1 MDISLFTGFYGKP
14 HLPTGKTTINDFLIG
29 IKHGVWREA
38 IEPINKETDPEKRKK
53 LKTKL
58 ASVTISGLFSQR
70 DQQHLVQHSGF
81 ICIDIDNY
89 TEKEELAAD
98 PYTYA
103 LFKSASG
110 QGLAVIVKVTPEKHK
125 ECFEWLA
132 NYYFASFGISV
143 DCAPQNIASLRFVSY
158 DPDIVINDKSRKAKT
173 MKPLEP
179 KNKTVPII
187 LPTNVVEEL
196 IAEVCKRNI
205 DLAPDYHSYLRL
217 GFALADGFGEG
228 GRNYFHQLCQIN
240 SKYNFKQAEGQYTR
254 CIKGGKSGITVG
266 TFYHMIKT
274 AGIELPKPNKKAI
287 ATATV
292 AKKAGR
298 SKESIKAQLIEMDN
312 LPEVEAEQIVTEIM
326 NRKEFDINN
335 NAKDPEDLIP
345 ALVEWL
351 QMNHPLRLNMITG
364 KLEENGTEFK
374 NERLNTIYLRAR
386 IFFNSKEITKDLIE
400 SIVFSDNIPQFNP
413 IQEWIEKHRH
423 LKTSGN
429 IDKLC
434 STITTDTQNANI
446 WIRKWFLSLIAAYD
460 GNPVRSVLALVGGQH
475 TGKTEWFRRLLP
487 DELRKYYAESKLDA
501 GKDDEILMCQ
511 KLIVMDDEMGGK
523 SKQDEK
529 RFKELTSKNTFT
541 LRAPYGRYNEDYKR
555 LAVLCGTSN
564 PIEILSDPTGNTRIL
579 PVHVLAIN
587 HDLYNSINKSEMLM
601 EAVRA
606 YESGEQ
612 WQLNKSE
619 FDDLNMQ
626 SLEYEKTPFE
636 RELIIKHL
644 RKPEK
649 DEYFKEMTATEIKNY
664 IEGNS
669 MQRIMNMT
677 RFGIELKNVFGKSK
691 MLRKNGVVSRYYEVV
706 TADVTGLNNEP
717 VTPQNND
724 NEDFMF

>member
-1 MDISLFTGFYGKP
+1 
-14 HLPTGKTTINDFLIG
+14 
-29 IKHGVWREA
+29 
-38 IEPINKETDPEKRKK
+38 
-53 LKTKL
+53 
-58 ASVTISGLFSQR
+58 
-70 DQQHLVQHSGF
+70 
-81 ICIDIDNY
+81 
-89 TEKEELAAD
+89 
-98 PYTYA
+98 
-103 LFKSASG
+103 
-110 QGLAVIVKVTPEKHK
+110 
-125 ECFEWLA
+125 
-132 NYYFASFGISV
+132 
-143 DCAPQNIASLRFVSY
+143 
-158 DPDIVINDKSRKAKT
+158 
-173 MKPLEP
+173 
-179 KNKTVPII
+179 
-187 LPTNVVEEL
+187 
-196 IAEVCKRNI
+196 
-205 DLAPDYHSYLRL
+205 
-217 GFALADGFGEG
+217 
-228 GRNYFHQLCQIN
+228 
-240 SKYNFKQAEGQYTR
+240 
-254 CIKGGKSGITVG
+254 
-266 TFYHMIKT
+266 MIKSV
-274 AGIELPKPNKKAI
+274 GIELPKGNKKAI

-298 SKESIKAQLIEMDN
+298 TKESIKAQLIEMDN

-351 QMNHPLRLNMITG
+351 QMNHPLRLN
-364 KLEENGTEFK
+364 
-374 NERLNTIYLRAR
+374 TIYLRAR

-400 SIVFSDNIPQFNP
+400 SVVFSDNIPQFNP

-423 LKTSGN
+423 LKSSGN
-429 IDKLC
+429 INKLC
-434 STITTDTQNANI
+434 ATITTDTTNANI

-529 RFKELTSKNTFT
+529 RFKELTSKHTFT

-601 EAVRA
+601 ETVRA

-649 DEYFKEMTATEIKNY
+649 DEYYKEMTATEIKNY

-691 MLRKNGVVSRYYEVV
+691 MLRKNGVVSRYYDVV
-706 TADVTGLNNEP
+706 TADVTGLHNEP
-717 VTPQNND
+717 VTPQSID
-724 NEDFMF
+724 NEDDIF